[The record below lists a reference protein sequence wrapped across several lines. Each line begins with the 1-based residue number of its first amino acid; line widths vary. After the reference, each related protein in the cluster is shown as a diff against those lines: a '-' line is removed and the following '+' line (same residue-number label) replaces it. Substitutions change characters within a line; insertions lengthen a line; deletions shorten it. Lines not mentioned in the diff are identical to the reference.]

1 MMPVPPINAIG
12 AQAHGA
18 FRLSTATV
26 QMYID
31 RLTSQTGLPV
41 YITDSDI
48 DLADDTQ
55 QKNVRPA
62 MTWLLDFL
70 GR

>member
-1 MMPVPPINAIG
+1 
-12 AQAHGA
+12 
-18 FRLSTATV
+18 
-26 QMYID
+26 MYID